1 MKKVVVLGLDFYE
14 KDGALVLMRG
24 NLAKKRTVI

>member
-1 MKKVVVLGLDFYE
+1 MKKVVVLGLDFYG

-24 NLAKKRTVI
+24 DLAENTVQ

>member
-24 NLAKKRTVI
+24 NLTENTVQ